1 MILLDEKNEC
11 PLPDTI
17 EIDPLGSPTG
27 QKSTNLVKSVGN
39 SSEGSSTRRS
49 FTVSFQPRPL
59 DSTIEAERKKLYDS
73 MNEKVKLWYFNTTLI
88 LPFLH

>member
-17 EIDPLGSPTG
+17 EIDPLSSPAD
-27 QKSTNLVKSVGN
+27 QKSMKLVKSVGN
-39 SSEGSSTRRS
+39 SSEGSSTCRF

-59 DSTIEAERKKLYDS
+59 DSTIEAERKKLYDR
-73 MNEKVKLWYFNTTLI
+73 MNEEVELWYY
-88 LPFLH
+88 